1 MKPKPKKTAAA
12 KPAPSN
18 RVGSK
23 SPRPP
28 HRRVLIRM
36 PLDLAL
42 WMDDT
47 AASMGISRDSLCR
60 QLLMGARDGFKAAE
74 VAGSD
79 ESVLF
84 RDMENRL
91 LMAIE
96 KSVEKVVRDSLKVS
110 LSGRVAAAATK

>member
-18 RVGSK
+18 RGGFK
-23 SPRPP
+23 INRPP

-47 AASMGISRDSLCR
+47 SANLGISRDALCR
-60 QLLMGARDGFKAAE
+60 QLLVAARDGFKAAE
-74 VAGSD
+74 IAGSD

-91 LMAIE
+91 LAALE
-96 KSVEKVVRDSLKVS
+96 KAAERVVRDALKVS
-110 LSGRVAAAATK
+110 LSGRVSAAATK